1 MAARLLPIRVT
12 PGAKKPSVGGCY
24 DAPSGARV
32 IVRVS
37 QPPEGGKANKA
48 VCAAVA
54 EALGLPPRAVTVARG
69 RTCRDK
75 TLAIEDV
82 PADFE
87 ARVERLLSG

>member
-1 MAARLLPIRVT
+1 M
-12 PGAKKPSVGGCY
+12 GGCY
-24 DAPSGARV
+24 DAPSGARL

-69 RTCRDK
+69 QTSRDK
-75 TLAIEDV
+75 TLAIDEA
-82 PADFE
+82 PPDFD
-87 ARVERLLSG
+87 ARVQRLLDA